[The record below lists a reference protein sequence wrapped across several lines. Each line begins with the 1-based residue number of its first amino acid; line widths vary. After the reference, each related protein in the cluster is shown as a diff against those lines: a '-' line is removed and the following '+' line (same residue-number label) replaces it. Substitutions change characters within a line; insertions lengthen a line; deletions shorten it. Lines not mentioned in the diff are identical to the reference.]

1 MKKIGVSLALGV
13 LSLTL
18 SAPAMAQDI
27 ELGEIEGEV
36 AIDDAETDGAM
47 DEGDERVR
55 RERAMDVR
63 FFRET

>member
-36 AIDDAETDGAM
+36 AIPIY
-47 DEGDERVR
+47 
-55 RERAMDVR
+55 
-63 FFRET
+63 FPILCHPQS